1 MHMKARA
8 PIFSKTEKRIE
19 NNSKMLT
26 QTWPGIVKQFN
37 ETLPKTEE
45 EKKKAFDDMINHDIV
60 PLRYVVFHN
69 GTYKMAGSFEEANIL
84 GEQKFGKTSGFVVR
98 KII

>member
-1 MHMKARA
+1 MKAKVSVL
-8 PIFSKTEKRIE
+8 SKTEKRIE
-19 NNSKMLT
+19 NNSKMLD
-26 QTWPGIVKQFN
+26 QKWPEIVKQFKADQ
-37 ETLPKTEE
+37 PKTEE

-69 GTYKMAGSFEEANIL
+69 GAHKMSGSFEGAKIL
-84 GEQKFGKTSGFVVR
+84 GEQKFGKTSGFVIR